1 MKFFEIKRPNMVTII
16 GKGIKYNKPK
26 NYKIR
31 FIIYSSDDCG
41 KGGTWGH
48 CVIQK
53 ILKWS
58 TKYG

>member
-1 MKFFEIKRPNMVTII
+1 MLHHYCCLKEHLIMKFFEIKRPNMVTII

-41 KGGTWGH
+41 KGGT
-48 CVIQK
+48 
-53 ILKWS
+53 
-58 TKYG
+58 